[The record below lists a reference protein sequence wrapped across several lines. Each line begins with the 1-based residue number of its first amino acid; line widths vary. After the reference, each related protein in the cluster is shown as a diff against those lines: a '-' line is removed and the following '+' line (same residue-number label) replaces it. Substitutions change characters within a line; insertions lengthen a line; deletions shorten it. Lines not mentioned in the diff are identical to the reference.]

1 MISSASIK
9 EFALKNQTTELN
21 VVREY
26 LQNLFLSYFYQQNT
40 SEAVLFKG
48 GTALRLLYQSPRYS
62 EDLDFSS
69 TRAIE
74 RELEELIEDTLIEVN
89 REGVSMSMSESK
101 TTSGGYLAILESTA
115 GDWTTSILV
124 NVSLRSEA
132 VQGEAVLITNPFMPP
147 YLVIALH
154 EDPLVLEKITAL
166 LDRKKSRD
174 FFDLYF
180 ILRKGLSKKIVA
192 AHRANLLEEVK
203 KMDDK
208 TVSTELKLF
217 LPRSYWPILRDFRKT
232 LIKELE
238 RRQ

>member
-9 EFALKNQTTELN
+9 DFARKNQTTELN

-26 LQNLFLSYFYQQNT
+26 LQNLFLSYFYHQDT

-69 TRAIE
+69 TRANE
-74 RELEELIEDTLIEVN
+74 RDLEEIIEDTLIEVN
-89 REGVSMSMSESK
+89 REGVNMSLSESK
-101 TTSGGYLAILESTA
+101 TTSGGYLAILECMA
-115 GDWTTSILV
+115 GDWTTRILV

-132 VQGEAVLITNPFMPP
+132 VQAEAVLITNPFMPP

-154 EDPLVLEKITAL
+154 EDQLVLEKMRAL

-180 ILRKGLSKKIVA
+180 ILRKGMSRNIVA
-192 AHRANLLEEVK
+192 AHRENLLAEVK
-203 KMDDK
+203 KLDDQ

-217 LPRSYWPILRDFRKT
+217 LPRSYWPILRDFRNA
-232 LIKELE
+232 LLKELE
-238 RRQ
+238 RR

>member
-26 LQNLFLSYFYQQNT
+26 LQNLFLSYFYHQDA
-40 SEAVLFKG
+40 SDAILFKG

-69 TRAIE
+69 TLAIE
-74 RELEELIEDTLIEVN
+74 RDLEELIEDTLIEVN
-89 REGVSMSMSESK
+89 REGVSISMSESK
-101 TTSGGYLAILESTA
+101 TTSGGYLAILECSA

-124 NVSLRSEA
+124 NVSLRSGAVQAEA
-132 VQGEAVLITNPFMPP
+132 VMITTPFMPP

-154 EDPLVLEKITAL
+154 EDQLVLEKMRAL

-180 ILRKGLSKKIVA
+180 ILRKGMSRKIVA
-192 AHRANLLEEVK
+192 AHRENLLEEVK
-203 KMDDK
+203 ALDDQ
-208 TVSTELKLF
+208 TVSADLKLY
-217 LPRSYWPILRDFRKT
+217 LPRSYWPILRDFRNA
-232 LIKELE
+232 LLKELE
-238 RRQ
+238 RR

>member
-26 LQNLFLSYFYQQNT
+26 LQNLFLCYFYHQNT

-74 RELEELIEDTLIEVN
+74 RDLEELIEDTLIEVN
-89 REGVSMSMSESK
+89 REGVSMSLSESK
-101 TTSGGYLAILESTA
+101 TTSGGYLAILEGTA
-115 GDWTTSILV
+115 GDWTTRILL
-124 NVSLRSEA
+124 NVSLRSGA
-132 VQGEAVLITNPFMPP
+132 VQAEAVLITNPFMPP

-154 EDPLVLEKITAL
+154 EDQLVLEKMRAL

-180 ILRKGLSKKIVA
+180 ILRKGMSRKIVA

-203 KMDDK
+203 KLDDQ

-232 LIKELE
+232 LLKELE
-238 RRQ
+238 RR